1 MMKQRS
7 IVRVAAVAAALG
19 LAAASTAWA
28 QASVTMGNSTS
39 RSAQAEAAGATVSAE
54 PAARGPATTAIGAGV
69 SKPSQ
74 AGEQLPTTAASPAT
88 TRDTRPP
95 TDLMSMGGYGG
106 SAGTNAVDLGA
117 VLNTGAWS
125 SRRDNS
131 TKICPPGLVNRN
143 NFCSPPA
150 GSAMSR

>member
-7 IVRVAAVAAALG
+7 IVRVAVFAAFG
-19 LAAASTAWA
+19 LAAGASAWA
-28 QASVTMGNSTS
+28 QASLVLGNITS
-39 RSAQAEAAGATVSAE
+39 RTAQAEAAGVTAPAE
-54 PAARGPATTAIGAGV
+54 PAVRGPATSAIGAGV

-74 AGEQLPTTAASPAT
+74 AGDPMPTTAAAPAT

-95 TDLMSMGGYGG
+95 TSLMSMGGSGV

-117 VLNTGAWS
+117 VLNTGSWS
-125 SRRDNS
+125 NRRDNS
-131 TKICPPGLVNRN
+131 TKICPPGLINRN

>member
-1 MMKQRS
+1 MMNREFS
-7 IVRVAAVAAALG
+7 MRAAALAVVLG
-19 LAAASTAWA
+19 CAALSNAWA

-39 RSAQAEAAGATVSAE
+39 RSAQAEAAGATVSSE
-54 PAARGPATTAIGAGV
+54 PAARGPATSAIGAGV

-74 AGEQLPTTAASPAT
+74 AGAPMPTTPAMPAT

-95 TDLMSMGGYGG
+95 TDLMSMGGYGT
-106 SAGTNAVDLGA
+106 SATNSVDLGA

-125 SRRDNS
+125 SRRDVS